1 MISIELIRNNPEILE
16 QGLKNR
22 GEESSIQEILKYDDT
37 RRKNIVENDELKRQR
52 NEVSKSIGA
61 RRSKGEFVNES
72 ELELMKEVGTK
83 IANLDNEIKDIEF
96 NMHEL
101 LSRVPNIPESDV
113 PIGKDES
120 DNPVIRQHGEKPTF
134 SFDLESHWDIGERL
148 DIIDLPRGAKLSG
161 SRFYT
166 LKGLGSKLERALI
179 AWMLDYHTNKHN
191 YTEVSVP
198 YLVRQ
203 EIIYG
208 SGNLPKF
215 GDNLYHDTE
224 DDLWLIPTAEVPIT
238 GLHKDEILELSE
250 LPKYYVAH
258 TPCFRREQAAAGRDT
273 RGIKRVHQFNK
284 VEMYKI
290 VDPET
295 SDHELETLLSN
306 AEDICE
312 ELGLT
317 YRIVQLCTGD
327 ISFVSAKSFDIE
339 IWAAGCE
346 EWLEVSTCSNC
357 TDFQARR
364 TSLRYRPDTNSKP
377 QFVHT
382 LNGSGLAIPRV
393 MIAILENYQQSD
405 GSIVIP
411 EILRPYTGFDR
422 IGPTEL

>member
-1 MISIELIRNNPEILE
+1 
-16 QGLKNR
+16 LKNR

-52 NEVSKSIGA
+52 NEVSKSIGS

-120 DNPVIRQHGEKPTF
+120 DNPVIRQHGEKPKF